1 MGILG
6 KLFDKKVCDICG
18 GEIGLLGNRKLED
31 GNLCKECAQ
40 KLSPWM
46 TDRRQSTVEE
56 IREHLAY
63 RADNAKRLAGI
74 HPTAVLGTGTKV
86 YIDEAAGKFFV
97 TRFSNWRDRNPDII
111 DVRQVI
117 DVKTEVEEHRYEEY
131 HNDREGKQVS
141 FNPPR
146 YNYSYE
152 FTTTIL
158 VDSPY
163 FSEISFELTD
173 QRPDDIRGEAYHRFE
188 QMAEDLH
195 CALMPAYA
203 AARSAS
209 QQNAVNL
216 FAAAVTA
223 AAKVA
228 QDQQKQA
235 EPAPKS
241 TLMQFA
247 KDAKIAEDDNKWTCA
262 CGAVN
267 EGKFCTQ
274 CGAKKPEKVKLY
286 RCNKCGW
293 VPDDPKNPPKFCP
306 QCGDPFN
313 ESDAN

>member
-18 GEIGLLGNRKLED
+18 GEIGLMGNRKLED

-56 IREHLAY
+56 IRQHLAY
-63 RADNAKRLAGI
+63 RAANEKMLASI
-74 HPTAVLGTGTKV
+74 HPTTVLGTGTKV
-86 YIDEAAGKFFV
+86 YVDEPAGKFLV

-111 DVRQVI
+111 DVKQVI
-117 DVKTEVEEHRYEEY
+117 DVKTEVEEHRSEEY
-131 HNDREGKQVS
+131 HRDRDGHQVS

-173 QRPDDIRGEAYHRFE
+173 RRPDDIRGEAYLHFE
-188 QMAEDLH
+188 EMAEALH

-203 AARSAS
+203 AARNAS
-209 QQNAVNL
+209 KQQTVNM

-223 AAKVA
+223 AAKAV
-228 QDQQKQA
+228 QQQKQP

-247 KDAKIAEDDNKWTCA
+247 KDADIADDGKWTCA

-267 EGKFCTQ
+267 EGKFCTN
-274 CGAKKPEKVKLY
+274 CGAKKPEPAKTF
-286 RCNKCGW
+286 RCSKCGW
-293 VPDDPKNPPKFCP
+293 VPEDPTKPPKFCP

-313 ESDAN
+313 EADAK